1 MRHAAHLLA
10 APAVTACDDTG
21 VTGSGRGD
29 CHLHVATCKQAMAC
43 RELTTPTVIEVTS
56 AAPLRD
62 GSGIQMFVTQTGQ
75 NMGIWRTDSS
85 YTVSGLHHG

>member
-29 CHLHVATCKQAMAC
+29 CHLHVATCKQAMTC
-43 RELTTPTVIEVTS
+43 RELTTPTVIEIAS
-56 AAPLRD
+56 ATPLRD
-62 GSGIQMFVTQTGQ
+62 GSDIQMFVTQTGQ
-75 NMGIWRTDSS
+75 NMGIRRTDSS
-85 YTVSGLHHG
+85 RTVTELHHG

>member
-21 VTGSGRGD
+21 VTQSGRGD
-29 CHLHVATCKQAMAC
+29 CHLHVATCKQEMAC
-43 RELTTPTVIEVTS
+43 RELTTPTGIDVAS
-56 AAPLRD
+56 ATPQRD
-62 GSGIQMFVTQTGQ
+62 SSDIQMFVTQTGQ

-85 YTVSGLHHG
+85 HTVTELHHG